1 MKKFNYPLTHPVHPK
16 SIDVVIPYCESDRHL
31 AAEAIECMIHQRH
44 CSPIIHAV
52 ADNCEPIK
60 SPFCKHYRTS
70 GIVNKPVYAAS
81 EQAGE
86 VNKQVYEA
94 NEQVG
99 NIGPY
104 LIVNSL
110 VSHFTTDYIAIQDAD
125 DLSYTNRLWKQI
137 ALLDM
142 GYYMTSCAMIQS
154 PIEGYDGI
162 RHKIEPIIFP
172 GLVQTAA
179 PWGRNIN
186 STRSMRL
193 SFFIEMNGFGNYP
206 MSGDYQFDSRACSLY
221 PDLCHYTDEILAIRR
236 LRPESLSNRKSTGY
250 TSEIRNELSWRVMQS
265 CSTMKRNTTLATAK
279 SLGYLDQTPKGL
291 VTLIG

>member
-1 MKKFNYPLTHPVHPK
+1 MKNSNYPLAHPAYPK
-16 SIDVVIPYCESDRHL
+16 NIDVVIPYCESDRHL
-31 AAEAIECMIHQRH
+31 AVEAVNCIIHQKH

-60 SPFCKHYRTS
+60 SPFCKHYRTTS
-70 GIVNKPVYAAS
+70 
-81 EQAGE
+81 
-86 VNKQVYEA
+86 
-94 NEQVG
+94 

-137 ALLDM
+137 ALLEESEVEQASLRSEVQRV

-162 RHKIEPIIFP
+162 RHTIEPIIFP

-186 STRSMRL
+186 STRTMRR

-221 PDLCHYTDEILAIRR
+221 PDLCHYSDEILAIRR

-265 CSTMKRNTTLATAK
+265 CSTMKKNTTLATAK
-279 SLGYLDQTPKGL
+279 SLGYLDQTPKEL
-291 VTLIG
+291 VKEIK

>member
-1 MKKFNYPLTHPVHPK
+1 MKNSNYPSTPPVHPHH
-16 SIDVVIPYCESDRHL
+16 IDVVIPYCQSDRHL
-31 AAEAIECMIHQRH
+31 AVEAVECIIHQKH

-60 SPFCKHYRTS
+60 HPFCKHYKTTS
-70 GIVNKPVYAAS
+70 
-81 EQAGE
+81 
-86 VNKQVYEA
+86 
-94 NEQVG
+94 

-110 VSHFTTDYIAIQDAD
+110 VSRFTTNYIAIQDAD
-125 DLSYTNRLWKQI
+125 DLSYTDRLWKQI
-137 ALLDM
+137 ALLNM

-154 PIEGYDGI
+154 PIEGYVGV
-162 RHKIEPIIFP
+162 RHVIEPIIFP
-172 GLVQTAA
+172 GLIQAA
-179 PWGRNIN
+179 VPWGRSIN
-186 STRSMRL
+186 GTRAMRK
-193 SFFIEMNGFGNYP
+193 SFFIEINGFGDYP

-250 TSEIRNELSWRVMQS
+250 TSEIRNEVSWRVMQA
-265 CSTMKRNTTLATAK
+265 CSTMKRDTTLATAK